1 MRSVVLHMFYLL
13 AFRFKAFAAS
23 RPLSELKTAVE
34 ASAAAAGACTLL
46 EDGGQAKKGEV
57 HPDAAERPSKPVS
70 AGLGEAEEV
79 EKYIVVREE
88 IYKKAKEFD
97 SKISD
102 FENAIRRPYFHVRP
116 LNVTELENWHNYL
129 DMIEREDDLNKVVN
143 LYERFIIAC
152 ANYTEY
158 WIRYVLCM
166 ESYGNMDLANNAL
179 ARATQVFVKRQPDIH
194 LFAARFKEQNGDIP
208 GARAAYRVVH
218 AEIAPGLL
226 EAITKHANMERR
238 LGNLEDAFSLY
249 EQATAIEKG
258 KELSLVLPALYARYA
273 HFIYLSS
280 KNLLKARKVL
290 VEALEN
296 AQFSKPLLEFSSLSL
311 SKQIDYLDSLVDNFI
326 LTSSDSVNTASAAER
341 EELSCIFLE
350 FLGIF
355 GDAQSIQK
363 AADRHAKFFLP
374 HSSKSELK
382 KSDAEDNLSSDRAK
396 VAKPYSDG
404 TSPPQS
410 LMGVYTSAQ
419 NQWIAGYGLQ
429 PQAWPPATQVQTQQ
443 WTPGFNQQVAY
454 GAYGGYGGSYTCPQ
468 VPTSVAQGAVY
479 GAYPPTYPTQ
489 AFPQQS
495 YAQPAAAAAL
505 TPAQ

>member
-1 MRSVVLHMFYLL
+1 MDFTFLL
-13 AFRFKAFAAS
+13 FDKIKAFAAS

-129 DMIEREDDLNKVVN
+129 DMIEREDDFNKVVN